1 MRIIYWSETGNTE
14 KIAELIKEGIELAGK
29 SAKLVKVSDITVEDI
44 KNEEIIIIGCPAC
57 GVEKLDET
65 EMEPFINSLQGK
77 IDGKK
82 VALFGSYG
90 WGNGEWMET
99 WQERMQAYGGV
110 LISDG
115 LIVNEEEIDDNNE
128 IIEFGKLIANN
139 KQ

>member
-57 GVEKLDET
+57 GVEKLHEA

-99 WQERMQAYGGV
+99 WQERMQSYGGV

-115 LIVNEEEIDDNNE
+115 LIVNEEDIDNNDE
-128 IIEFGKLIANN
+128 IIEFGKLIA

>member
-1 MRIIYWSETGNTE
+1 MRIIYWSQTWNTE
-14 KIAELIKEGIELAGK
+14 KIAELIKKGIELEGK
-29 SAKLVKVSDITVEDI
+29 SAKLVKVSDITVEYI

-57 GVEKLDET
+57 GVETLDET
-65 EMEPFINSLQGK
+65 EMEPFINSLQGE

-90 WGNGEWMET
+90 WGTGEWMEA
-99 WQERMQAYGGV
+99 WQERMQSYGGV

-115 LIVNEEEIDDNNE
+115 LIVNEEEIDNNSE
-128 IIEFGKLIANN
+128 IIEFGKLIA

>member
-1 MRIIYWSETGNTE
+1 MRIIYWSQTWNTE
-14 KIAELIKEGIELAGK
+14 KIAELIKKGIELEWK
-29 SAKLVKVSDITVEDI
+29 SAKLVKVSDITVEYI

-57 GVEKLDET
+57 GVETLDET
-65 EMEPFINSLQGK
+65 EMEPFINSLQGE

-90 WGNGEWMET
+90 WGTGEWMEA
-99 WQERMQAYGGV
+99 WQERMQSYGGV

-115 LIVNEEEIDDNNE
+115 LIVNEEEIDNNSE
-128 IIEFGKLIANN
+128 IIEFGKLIA

>member
-1 MRIIYWSETGNTE
+1 M
-14 KIAELIKEGIELAGK
+14 
-29 SAKLVKVSDITVEDI
+29 KVSDITVEYI

-57 GVEKLDET
+57 GVETLDET
-65 EMEPFINSLQGK
+65 EMEPFINSLQGE

-90 WGNGEWMET
+90 WGTGEWMEA
-99 WQERMQAYGGV
+99 WQERMQSYGGV

-115 LIVNEEEIDDNNE
+115 LRVNEEEIDNNSE
-128 IIEFGKLIANN
+128 IIEFGKLIA

>member
-1 MRIIYWSETGNTE
+1 MRIIYWSQTGNTE
-14 KIAELIKEGIELAGK
+14 KIAELIKKGIELEGK
-29 SAKLVKVSDITVEDI
+29 SAKLVKVSDITVEYI

-57 GVEKLDET
+57 GVETLDET
-65 EMEPFINSLQGK
+65 EMEPFINSLQGE

-90 WGNGEWMET
+90 WGTGDWMEA
-99 WQERMQAYGGV
+99 WQERMQSYGGV

-115 LIVNEEEIDDNNE
+115 LIVNEEEIDNNSE
-128 IIEFGKLIANN
+128 IIEFGKLIA

>member
-14 KIAELIKEGIELAGK
+14 KIAELIKQGIELAGK
-29 SAKLVKVSDITVEDI
+29 SANLVKVSDITVEDI

-57 GVEKLDET
+57 GVEVLDET

-82 VALFGSYG
+82 IALFGSYG
-90 WGNGEWMET
+90 WGTGEWMET
-99 WQERMQAYGGV
+99 WQERMQSYGGV

-115 LIVNEEEIDDNNE
+115 LIVNEEEIDNNNE
-128 IIEFGKLIANN
+128 IIEFGKLIA

>member
-1 MRIIYWSETGNTE
+1 MRIIYWSQTGNTE
-14 KIAELIKEGIELAGK
+14 KIAELIKKGIELEGK
-29 SAKLVKVSDITVEDI
+29 SAKLVKVSDITVEYI

-57 GVEKLDET
+57 GAETLDET
-65 EMEPFINSLQGK
+65 EMEPFINSLQGE

-90 WGNGEWMET
+90 WGTGEWMEA
-99 WQERMQAYGGV
+99 WQERMQSYGGV

-115 LIVNEEEIDDNNE
+115 LIVNEEEIDNNSE
-128 IIEFGKLIANN
+128 IIEFGKLIA